1 MRRLVRTLG
10 VLGGSALLTLGLTQS
25 ANAAVG
31 KLHLGQRLITDPARQ
46 SCHTAPALNLMVTNY
61 TNSPVAV
68 FDQPGCG
75 GNVIGMVWPVNN
87 GFFPRGWSVRVMQ

>member
-1 MRRLVRTLG
+1 M
-10 VLGGSALLTLGLTQS
+10 
-25 ANAAVG
+25 
-31 KLHLGQRLITDPARQ
+31 
-46 SCHTAPALNLMVTNY
+46 NLMVTNY

-75 GNVIGMVWPVNN
+75 GNLVGMVWPVSN